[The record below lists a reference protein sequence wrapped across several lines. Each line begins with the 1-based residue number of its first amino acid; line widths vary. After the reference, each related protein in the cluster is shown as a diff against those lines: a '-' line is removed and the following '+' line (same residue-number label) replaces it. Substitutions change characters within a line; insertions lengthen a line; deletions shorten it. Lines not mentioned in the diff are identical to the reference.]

1 MSATAIINEPDVN
14 GERDILIVSADLLGI
29 FITYLSPIKNIHLFF
44 KNLIAFIIAFDR
56 INQSYYNLLLYH
68 LFITFIT

>member
-29 FITYLSPIKNIHLFF
+29 FVTYLVYLYIFQEFNRIHHC
-44 KNLIAFIIAFDR
+44 I
-56 INQSYYNLLLYH
+56 
-68 LFITFIT
+68 